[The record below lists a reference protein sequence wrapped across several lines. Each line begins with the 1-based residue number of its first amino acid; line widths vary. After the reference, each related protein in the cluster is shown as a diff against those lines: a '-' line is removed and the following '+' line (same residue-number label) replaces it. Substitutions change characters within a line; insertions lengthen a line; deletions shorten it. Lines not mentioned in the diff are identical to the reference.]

1 MRHALAEHADLFQHP
16 DAGVVLKR
24 DVGFDAMQLELIE
37 AEGQQA
43 QRDLRRQ
50 PASGVAIVDAEAD
63 ACNAGRRARQ
73 AAVSDDLPIG
83 AQTPDEVEQAA
94 PLAFAAILHVALH
107 APGAILEFGRLHR
120 LTAHIGWAR
129 LERLH
134 GRRILEAQFAQEK
147 TGRLELRQHNVLRS
161 SAPYLCRMRDSAGS
175 KAKEGGGCLPL
186 IVCSCSHTS
195 YLSMIFLPKTGSHFR
210 DHALAMEARH
220 QTWRHLAGSNRLA
233 RSKRPTQLR
242 HLAAVWRLAD
252 HAGWACGRGEPL
264 AVGRRANHAARA
276 FLDHRPLAVRPQ
288 PDAAA
293 RALLDDEAPA
303 VRPLPDAAFRAV
315 PGRIDPDAVR
325 RLATHAG
332 RAGADH
338 RTAKPTV
345 PARTRR
351 AAVAVAENLAI
362 AAGRGRRRERQAVVA
377 DPLQA
382 HRACRR
388 LNDRHWRRADAER
401 DVRRCRREVV
411 GRVGVLIA
419 ARWRVVDL
427 DAVGHFAAHLQG
439 LLLREID
446 AHDQEDALVDAERHR
461 IARAAVGRAGAGAA
475 PAAEDRGRAR
485 RHGVGD
491 VDLVVVGAGSRIPDP
506 HVIAAPDPVAEREAA
521 ERALGDLEVGFF
533 LLAQMRNQRGGGVL
547 IVSRI
552 GVLAARRGRIQDLG
566 LVPYPADEALGDRI
580 GHVNAHRDGHLL
592 PRIEQHRRKR
602 CAGIARRSARTP
614 IECWTREDRAHAGPC
629 LDRVTNLDGVV
640 VDTGAGIGDRD
651 QEAAAVLVLA
661 DRPARHGLL
670 LELQVGRRADRGR
683 HPVARRHTV
692 RRHDAE
698 RRIAGEKLGKTR
710 RAFAWLPDF
719 DIAHMASLL
728 RAGGLLV
735 VIEEIARER
744 RLVLW
749 PRQRHVV
756 ALQAVDVERAL
767 IDQLAGMRLVVAQGV
782 AGRPDHAIARTTPHP
797 AGRVVAITQGDA
809 ASRVAVVAGEADGIF
824 LRLPSALRIA
834 LIAQNRGL

>member
-1 MRHALAEHADLFQHP
+1 MALPTSSIPVRSARSRTGATSRCCRRACRPRSMRSNASRCSARSLARCSSTISSSSSVTKSAASRVGSTRLASGMELTRRPNGSSGNILISSSGDQAGVVAREHRIFGLRPPASLREDAVMRHALAEYADLFQHP

-24 DVGFDAMQLELIE
+24 DVGFDAMQLEFIE

-50 PASGVAIVDAEAD
+50 PTSGVAIVDAEAD

-293 RALLDDEAPA
+293 RALLDD
-303 VRPLPDAAFRAV
+303 D
-315 PGRIDPDAVR
+315 
-325 RLATHAG
+325 
-332 RAGADH
+332 
-338 RTAKPTV
+338 
-345 PARTRR
+345 
-351 AAVAVAENLAI
+351 
-362 AAGRGRRRERQAVVA
+362 
-377 DPLQA
+377 
-382 HRACRR
+382 
-388 LNDRHWRRADAER
+388 
-401 DVRRCRREVV
+401 
-411 GRVGVLIA
+411 
-419 ARWRVVDL
+419 
-427 DAVGHFAAHLQG
+427 
-439 LLLREID
+439 
-446 AHDQEDALVDAERHR
+446 
-461 IARAAVGRAGAGAA
+461 A
-475 PAAEDRGRAR
+475 PAAR
-485 RHGVGD
+485 
-491 VDLVVVGAGSRIPDP
+491 
-506 HVIAAPDPVAEREAA
+506 
-521 ERALGDLEVGFF
+521 
-533 LLAQMRNQRGGGVL
+533 
-547 IVSRI
+547 
-552 GVLAARRGRIQDLG
+552 
-566 LVPYPADEALGDRI
+566 
-580 GHVNAHRDGHLL
+580 
-592 PRIEQHRRKR
+592 
-602 CAGIARRSARTP
+602 
-614 IECWTREDRAHAGPC
+614 
-629 LDRVTNLDGVV
+629 
-640 VDTGAGIGDRD
+640 
-651 QEAAAVLVLA
+651 
-661 DRPARHGLL
+661 
-670 LELQVGRRADRGR
+670 
-683 HPVARRHTV
+683 
-692 RRHDAE
+692 
-698 RRIAGEKLGKTR
+698 
-710 RAFAWLPDF
+710 
-719 DIAHMASLL
+719 
-728 RAGGLLV
+728 
-735 VIEEIARER
+735 
-744 RLVLW
+744 
-749 PRQRHVV
+749 
-756 ALQAVDVERAL
+756 
-767 IDQLAGMRLVVAQGV
+767 
-782 AGRPDHAIARTTPHP
+782 
-797 AGRVVAITQGDA
+797 
-809 ASRVAVVAGEADGIF
+809 
-824 LRLPSALRIA
+824 
-834 LIAQNRGL
+834 